1 MKRVIY
7 IALAVFLVFSLT
19 ACASGGQTA
28 SESAG
33 TSEAAS
39 EQETTTSAQTATD
52 AQTNTGTE
60 AITIGVS
67 LMNQTQ
73 QFHVTLKEGMEAK
86 AGALGVEIVFLDGN
100 MDAAKQVTDIE
111 DLITMGVNAII
122 CSPYDR
128 DSVAVPLQAAK
139 DAGIYVI
146 TADTGANGVEVDAH
160 IASDNVLGGYLGGKC
175 LFDLLGGTGNVV
187 DLNYPYNTTGLDRDT
202 GFMEALF
209 EYPDIKLLVQQTG
222 DAVRDTSMEVME
234 NLLQAYPEIDGV
246 FGVNDDTALGAMAA
260 IEAAGR
266 TDIIV
271 VGYDATDEAQ
281 AIIDAGDKPLKA
293 DVIQYPEL
301 IGATA
306 VETAIKLIN
315 GETVE
320 QNVPVEVGIYDG
332 E

>member
-1 MKRVIY
+1 MKRIFY
-7 IALAVFLVFSLT
+7 IALVVFLVFSLT

-28 SESAG
+28 SGEK
-33 TSEAAS
+33 AS
-39 EQETTTSAQTATD
+39 EVASESKAADQAPTD
-52 AQTNTGTE
+52 AQTDSAGKT
-60 AITIGVS
+60 ITIGVS

-86 AGALGVEIVFLDGN
+86 AAEMGVEIVFLDGN

-111 DLITMGVNAII
+111 DLITMGVDAII

-128 DSVAVPLQAAK
+128 DSVTVPLQAAK
-139 DAGIYVI
+139 DAGIFVI

-175 LFDLLGGTGNVV
+175 LFELLGGTGNVV

-202 GFMEALF
+202 GFMQALF
-209 EYPDIKLLVQQTG
+209 EYPNIKLLVQQTG

-234 NLLQAYPEIDGV
+234 NLLQAYPQINGV
-246 FGVNDDTALGAMAA
+246 FCVNDDTALGAMAA

-281 AIIDAGDKPLKA
+281 AIINAGDKPLKA
-293 DVIQYPEL
+293 DVIQYPEF

-320 QNVPVEVGIYDG
+320 QYVPVEVGIYDG
-332 E
+332 K

>member
-1 MKRVIY
+1 MKRTLCIVLVVFL
-7 IALAVFLVFSLT
+7 ALALT
-19 ACASGGQTA
+19 ACAPSGQTVST
-28 SESAG
+28 SESAKQSEVAGTDQPG
-33 TSEAAS
+33 TSEQS
-39 EQETTTSAQTATD
+39 GATD
-52 AQTNTGTE
+52 E
-60 AITIGVS
+60 ITIGVS

-86 AGALGVEIVFLDGN
+86 AAELGVEIVFLDGN

-111 DLITMGVNAII
+111 DLITMGVDAII

-128 DSVAVPLQAAK
+128 DSVTVPLQAAK
-139 DAGIYVI
+139 DAGIFVI
-146 TADTGANGVEVDAH
+146 TADTGANGVEVNSH
-160 IASDNVLGGYLGGKC
+160 IASDNVQGGYLGGKC
-175 LFDLLGGTGNVV
+175 LFELLGGSGNVV

-202 GFMEALF
+202 GFMQALF
-209 EYPDIKLLVQQTG
+209 EYPNIKLLVQQTG

-234 NLLQAYPEIDGV
+234 NLLQAYPDINGV
-246 FGVNDDTALGAMAA
+246 FCVNDDTALGAMAA

-306 VETAIKLIN
+306 VETAIKLIK

-320 QNVPVEVGIYDG
+320 QNVPVEVGIYNG
-332 E
+332 K